1 MTMNLVS
8 ASREQSNLYSPSSSL
23 PVPNFKSI
31 ELELTTTCNLSCPS
45 CVRTL
50 FADNWTDNQL
60 RLGDLK
66 RLTPHLENVEIVVL
80 RGWGEPLLH
89 EELPA
94 VVRHLVDSGRQVV
107 LSTNGT
113 LPIPESIMPHLKS
126 IVFRLKSGTPACY
139 EGHHPGSM
147 FNRVVIN
154 ISRVLHW
161 RRMHQTERPRVSL
174 HFEKNRYNLDMV
186 PCYVETA
193 IRLGADRVALLAQRF
208 AAQDIYA
215 ADERTDSVHP
225 GEVNQCVAD
234 LAAQAGL
241 RLFDEPLTGNK
252 FCRLDPRHSLFISW
266 QGHVAP
272 CRMANMP
279 TGSGEFIRHTGRE
292 FESFTNLTFGNLVAE
307 DFPLIWNRPRY
318 RNFRETCR
326 PPYSPMSES
335 HPCRF
340 CHPFTRGSEQWSAGS
355 C

>member
-1 MTMNLVS
+1 MNLVS
-8 ASREQSNLYSPSSSL
+8 ARREHLNVDSASSSKTN
-23 PVPNFKSI
+23 PFFKSI

-50 FADNWTDNQL
+50 FSDIWTDQQL

-94 VVRHLVDSGRQVV
+94 MVRHLVDSGRQVV

-113 LPIPESIMPHLKS
+113 LPIPESIMPFLKV
-126 IVFRLKSGTPACY
+126 IVFRLKSGTPSCY

-161 RRMHQTERPRVSL
+161 RRMYQTERPRVSL
-174 HFEKNRYNLDMV
+174 HFEKNRYNLDVV

-193 IRLGADRVALLAQRF
+193 IRLGADRVALLAQRS
-208 AAQDIYA
+208 ALQDVYGP
-215 ADERTDSVHP
+215 DERTDSVPP
-225 GEVNQCVAD
+225 GEVAQCVAD

-241 RLFDEPLTGNK
+241 RLFDEPLKGNE
-252 FCRLDPRHSLFISW
+252 FCRLDPRHSLFISC

-272 CRMANMP
+272 CRMAHMP
-279 TGSGEFIRHTGRE
+279 TVDGRFIRHTGRE
-292 FESFTNLTFGNLVAE
+292 FETFTNLTFGNLIGE
-307 DFPLIWNRPRY
+307 DLPMVWNRPRY
-318 RNFRETCR
+318 ERFRESCR
-326 PPYSPMSES
+326 PPFSPIEKT

-340 CHPFTRGSEQWSAGS
+340 CHPYTRGSEQWSAGS

>member
-1 MTMNLVS
+1 MNLVS
-8 ASREQSNLYSPSSSL
+8 MPHEHLNIDSASAAL
-23 PVPNFKSI
+23 PAPQIKAI
-31 ELELTTTCNLSCPS
+31 ELELNTTCNLSCPS
-45 CVRTL
+45 CVRSL
-50 FADNWTDNQL
+50 FTDIWTDHRL

-66 RLTPHLENVEIVVL
+66 RLAPHLEQAEFIVL

-94 VVRHLVDSGRQVV
+94 IVRHLVDGGRQVI

-113 LPIPESIMPHLKS
+113 LPVPESILPHLKA

-161 RRMHQTERPRVSL
+161 RRVHQTERPRVSL
-174 HFEKNRYNLDMV
+174 HFEKNRYNLDQV

-208 AAQDIYA
+208 AVQDIYA

-225 GEVNQCVAD
+225 AEVDQCVAD

-241 RLFDEPLTGNK
+241 RLFDEPLGGSD
-252 FCRLDPRHSLFISW
+252 FCRLDPRHSLFVSW

-272 CRMANMP
+272 CRLAHMP
-279 TGSGEFIRHTGRE
+279 TIDGEFLRHTGRG
-292 FESFTNLTFGNLVAE
+292 FESFTNLTFGNLIGE
-307 DFPLIWNRPRY
+307 EMSLIWNRPRY
-318 RNFRETCR
+318 QRFRETCR
-326 PPYSPMSES
+326 PPFSPTGTS
-335 HPCRF
+335 HPCQF
-340 CHPFTRGSEQWSAGS
+340 CHPYTRGSEQWSAGS